1 MMTGLLHIPEVFAAS
16 ANLGVLALAEG
27 PVALI
32 RGTARYEAA
41 AGTPLQP
48 GDFIDSDE
56 SAVQIEGL
64 AGARI
69 ATGPHTRLY
78 LDRKGTATQVILL
91 SGWLKIDA
99 LPGIKG
105 GKLVVDATGLSVD
118 MSHAVS
124 VVHTDGTDTEVFCEA
139 GTLPLSVASAGGV
152 DGHTLS
158 LRQEEY
164 AQRKGNGS
172 VDSTGRP
179 DAGFLQSMP
188 SAFFDPLPAVALKK
202 QPAPVPGKLR
212 EVSVEDV
219 APLLSQL
226 PKADLRALAKRFAPR
241 LADASFRAAVTQ
253 QFGGTLEWE
262 TELYRFERNAV
273 RR

>member
-1 MMTGLLHIPEVFAAS
+1 MTGLLHIPELFAAS
-16 ANLGVLALAEG
+16 ANLGVLAVAEG

-41 AGTPLQP
+41 AGTPLQS

-56 SAVQIEGL
+56 SALQIEGL
-64 AGARI
+64 AGARL

-78 LDRKGTATQVILL
+78 LDRKGTANRVILL

-99 LPGIKG
+99 LPGTNG
-105 GKLVVDATGLSVD
+105 EKLRVNATSLSLDV
-118 MSHAVS
+118 SHAVS
-124 VVHTDGTDTEVFCEA
+124 VIHTDGADIEVFCEA
-139 GTLPLSVASAGGV
+139 GALPLSVDSAGGV
-152 DGHTLS
+152 SAHTVN
-158 LRQEEY
+158 LRHEEY
-164 AQRKGNGS
+164 AQRKGSGP

-188 SAFFDPLPAVALKK
+188 IAFFDPLPPAALKK
-202 QPAPVPGKLR
+202 QPALVPGKLR
-212 EVSVEDV
+212 EVSFEDV

-262 TELYRFERNAV
+262 TELYRFERSAV